1 MKADKLYYIVFSLFR
16 TFYVEKPVP
25 VLRKK
30 KIRTCSVYAPNFK
43 KNPSTFFFRTSFSEN
58 DPYLFRTR
66 TQIPKSTRLRSVPVS
81 VHGYGYGE
89 MYGFRT
95 RTPEYAVHPICYCN
109 AYQDVLMMM

>member
-16 TFYVEKPVP
+16 PFYVEKPVP

-30 KIRTCSVYAPNFK
+30 NKSVPVPFTHQTFK

-95 RTPEYAVHPICYCN
+95 RTPDYGPYINDFIA
-109 AYQDVLMMM
+109 